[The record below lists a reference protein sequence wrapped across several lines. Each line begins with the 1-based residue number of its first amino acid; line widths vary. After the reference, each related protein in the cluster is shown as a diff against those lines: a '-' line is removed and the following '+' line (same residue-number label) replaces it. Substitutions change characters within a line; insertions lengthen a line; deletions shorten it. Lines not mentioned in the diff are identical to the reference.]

1 MISQF
6 TLTIASLKKALSLFK
21 DKWIFALG
29 MIPVLIGSVLY
40 YFLGYWLYSDV
51 LNRSKEWLSGYLSN
65 TLGIEALY
73 WLIVALTTV
82 TLFFVIN
89 FTFVLLVSLI
99 AAPFNDMISSRAEK
113 LLVGKASDDF
123 EGSFWATLKRYT
135 SILFNEIKKIIFILI
150 LTLFSLFL
158 GLIPGGQIG
167 TIIISAILLSIQF
180 VDYSWSRKEF
190 NLGGCIK
197 DLTKNFISYFLAG
210 SLMLVLIGV
219 PIINLF
225 ALPFGVVYLTVI
237 FVERRNR
244 ELNRP

>member
-6 TLTIASLKKALSLFK
+6 TTTISSMGKALSLFK
-21 DKWIFALG
+21 DKWIFALS

-51 LNRSKEWLSGYLSN
+51 LTRSKEWLSGYLSN
-65 TLGIEALY
+65 TMGIEALY

-89 FTFVLLVSLI
+89 FTFILLVSLI
-99 AAPFNDMISSRAEK
+99 ASPFNDMISSRTEK
-113 LLVGKASDDF
+113 LLIGKTTEDF
-123 EGSFWATLKRYT
+123 EKSFLATFKRYA
-135 SILFNEIKKIIFILI
+135 SILFNEVKKIVFILI
-150 LTLFSLFL
+150 LTIFSLFI

-167 TIIISAILLSIQF
+167 TIIISAILISIQF
-180 VDYSWSRKEF
+180 LDYSWSRKELT
-190 NLGGCIK
+190 LGGCIK
-197 DLTKNFISYFLAG
+197 DLYKNFISYFLSG

-225 ALPFGVVYLTVI
+225 ALPFGVVFLTVV
-237 FVERRNR
+237 FVERRKK
-244 ELNRP
+244 LT